1 MRPGTPL
8 LQRLLPLL
16 LISLRQ
22 LNASVERVKHT
33 LELVKGRERL
43 QSAREGIDMNGWDV
57 GDVRRVWLRPRP
69 RGDNSSKVSPTYLLV
84 AAAAV
89 VSTALV

>member
-1 MRPGTPL
+1 MDTRYARELMRLWPFASGGRANRIYQPGTPL
-8 LQRLLPLL
+8 LQRLLSLL

-43 QSAREGIDMNGWDV
+43 QSAREG
-57 GDVRRVWLRPRP
+57 RL
-69 RGDNSSKVSPTYLLV
+69 T
-84 AAAAV
+84 
-89 VSTALV
+89 